1 MLKARAL
8 LALGLALL
16 VPALIH
22 ATQTASEAP
31 QETAA
36 AEMVGTWRLAP
47 VQEGE
52 AATGPGTIRLELR
65 LDDQGKGKL
74 GGTAILPIQGG
85 EKRWPIV
92 DAAFDGKTFSFKVD
106 NGESLIAGKMER
118 VDGKFEGRW
127 VSENGEEAGRLTMTR
142 AAE

>member
-1 MLKARAL
+1 MLKARVLLALWLAL
-8 LALGLALL
+8 LA
-16 VPALIH
+16 PALIH
-22 ATQTASEAP
+22 ATQTAPETP
-31 QETAA
+31 QETAV

-52 AATGPGTIRLELR
+52 TATGPGSIRLELR
-65 LDDQGKGKL
+65 LDQGKL
-74 GGTAILPIQGG
+74 GGTAVLPIQGG
-85 EKRWPIV
+85 EKRWPVV

-106 NGESLIAGKMER
+106 NGESLLAGKMER

-142 AAE
+142 ADD

>member
-1 MLKARAL
+1 MLKIRTLLTLGLLL
-8 LALGLALL
+8 LAPVL
-16 VPALIH
+16 VRA
-22 ATQTASEAP
+22 AQAAP
-31 QETAA
+31 DPGAA
-36 AEMVGTWRLAP
+36 AEMVGTWRLSP
-47 VQEGE
+47 VQDGE
-52 AATGPGTIRLELR
+52 TAAGPGAIRLELR

-106 NGESLIAGKMER
+106 NGESLLAGKMER

-127 VSENGEEAGRLTMTR
+127 ISGDGEEGGRLTMTR
-142 AAE
+142 ADQ